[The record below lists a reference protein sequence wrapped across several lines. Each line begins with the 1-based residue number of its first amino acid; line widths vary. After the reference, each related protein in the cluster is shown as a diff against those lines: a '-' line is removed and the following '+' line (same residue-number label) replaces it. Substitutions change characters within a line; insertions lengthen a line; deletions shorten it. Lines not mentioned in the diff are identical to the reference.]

1 MYETLNIN
9 KDEVSFNVLV
19 VDEIPKDKT
28 GKFRAII
35 SDIE

>member
-1 MYETLNIN
+1 MHRTLNIGE
-9 KDEVSFNVLV
+9 DVISFIVNI

-35 SDIE
+35 SEVT